1 MSDIDLASLAILA
14 SFVKLACLA
23 VLVRFYR

>member
-14 SFVKLACLA
+14 SVIKLGCMA
-23 VLVRFYR
+23 VLIRLYR